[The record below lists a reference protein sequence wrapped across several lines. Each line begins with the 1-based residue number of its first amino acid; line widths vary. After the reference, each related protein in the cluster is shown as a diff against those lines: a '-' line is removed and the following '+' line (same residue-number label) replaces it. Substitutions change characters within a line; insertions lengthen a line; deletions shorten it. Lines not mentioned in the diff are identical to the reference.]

1 MTQTQVLRKDQVK
14 YSRKRFQG
22 TQRSILVQ
30 PLVALL
36 CTAASLRILPQH
48 YFIQILTV
56 WRLSVAFS
64 YLQAFVW
71 VSHTFKMHTRTC
83 SHLLLLTY
91 VSRNTHTHISA
102 ACGWHPQ
109 CCKTSY
115 IPHAYITPFPPP
127 PADHSSFYPAFAL
140 SHSLL
145 LSLKSVWLAPSAHK
159 QNFCYTQFM
168 KGHIPTVRSG

>member
-1 MTQTQVLRKDQVK
+1 
-14 YSRKRFQG
+14 
-22 TQRSILVQ
+22 
-30 PLVALL
+30 
-36 CTAASLRILPQH
+36 
-48 YFIQILTV
+48 
-56 WRLSVAFS
+56 
-64 YLQAFVW
+64 
-71 VSHTFKMHTRTC
+71 MHTRTC

-159 QNFCYTQFM
+159 QNSCYSQFM
-168 KGHIPTVRSG
+168 KGHVPAVRSGGNLKTWLRNLHNLWQLRGSLWAAPSSLFMFVAVFNTHTTHTHTRGLSGGK